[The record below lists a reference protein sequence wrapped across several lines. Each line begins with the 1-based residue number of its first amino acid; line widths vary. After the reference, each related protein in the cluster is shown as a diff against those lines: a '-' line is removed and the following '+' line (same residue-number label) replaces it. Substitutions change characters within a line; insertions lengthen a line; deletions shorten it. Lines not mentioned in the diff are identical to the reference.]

1 MRIFA
6 IIYSLIISLVNKIF
20 KLLELFLFLRLLLKF
35 LNANP
40 KTLVVNLVYK
50 WSDILV
56 SPFKSIFPNI
66 YWPEGKMIE
75 AATIAAIIGYAI
87 AVFVLFQL
95 LRLLAR
101 ER

>member
-1 MRIFA
+1 
-6 IIYSLIISLVNKIF
+6 
-20 KLLELFLFLRLLLKF
+20 
-35 LNANP
+35 
-40 KTLVVNLVYK
+40 
-50 WSDILV
+50 V

-75 AATIAAIIGYAI
+75 TTTIAAIIGYAI

-95 LRLLAR
+95 LKLLAR

>member
-6 IIYSLIISLVNKIF
+6 IIYSLITSLINKIF

-40 KTLVVNLVYK
+40 KTLVVKLIYK
-50 WSDILV
+50 WSDVLV

-75 AATIAAIIGYAI
+75 TTTVAAIIGYAI